1 VLTENKHIKNIKTAK
16 LCIESEISSLIHMFV
31 NDTNDMVEFL
41 MFSRYNN
48 SIQRI
53 EFLEQSLRAHQ
64 IYRLHS

>member
-1 VLTENKHIKNIKTAK
+1 
-16 LCIESEISSLIHMFV
+16 MFV

-64 IYRLHS
+64 IRYTLNESYKC